1 MNAQS
6 SYLNRQTFDL
16 GADSQEEA
24 VVSTESLTRRAG
36 QIQDQIQNLAPEDK
50 DQKHSLGHQL
60 AIIFTDL
67 EQPAQAWKVGFPAF
81 QWYITQQNWAQAV
94 EVCDSLFRSDHEDAL
109 IALGHGLWLSITF
122 PVDPALT
129 LAQLQHVIDD
139 TPEDSDGAAVAA
151 AMAAYVVDLRCAD
164 SQTSRSSDTTLV
176 VGQMLNDVARR
187 HSNVNTQDEFNT
199 WFEKLELNNPAK
211 FLVRMR
217 NIIDVLVQDQWWID
231 RAKLQGMIPDEA

>member
-1 MNAQS
+1 M
-6 SYLNRQTFDL
+6 SYRNRQTFDL

-24 VVSTESLTRRAG
+24 VASTESLTRRA
-36 QIQDQIQNLAPEDK
+36 DQIKNQLQQLDLNDE
-50 DQKHSLGHQL
+50 DQKHRLGHDL
-60 AIIFTDL
+60 AITLTDL
-67 EQPAQAWKVGFPAF
+67 EQPAQAWQVGFPAF
-81 QWYITQQNWAQAV
+81 KWYIGQQNWEQAV
-94 EVCDSLFRSDHEDAL
+94 EACDTLFRSGHEDAL

-151 AMAAYVVDLRCAD
+151 AVAAYVVDLRCSD
-164 SQTSRSSDTTLV
+164 SQTSLNSDNTLI

-187 HSNVNTQDEFNT
+187 HSNVQNQDEFNN
-199 WFEKLELNNPAK
+199 WFERLELNNPEK

-217 NIIDVLVQDQWWID
+217 NIIDVLVQGQWWFD
-231 RAKLQGMIPDEA
+231 RAELQGMIPDEA

>member
-1 MNAQS
+1 MN
-6 SYLNRQTFDL
+6 YINRQTFDL

-24 VVSTESLTRRAG
+24 VVSTESLTLRVG
-36 QIQDQIQNLAPEDK
+36 QIQDQMQRLDSED
-50 DQKHSLGHQL
+50 DLGKHHLGHQL
-60 AIIFTDL
+60 AILFTDL
-67 EQPAQAWKVGFPAF
+67 EQPIEAWKAGFPAF
-81 QWYITQQNWAQAV
+81 EWYIRQHNWEQAV
-94 EVCDSLFRSDHEDAL
+94 EVCDTLFRSGHENAL
-109 IALGHGLWLSITF
+109 IALGHGLWLGITF
-122 PVDPALT
+122 PVDPGLT

-151 AMAAYVVDLRCAD
+151 AVAAYVVDLRCAEN
-164 SQTSRSSDTTLV
+164 QTSASNDTTLV

-187 HSNVNTQDEFNT
+187 HSNVNTQDQFNA

-231 RAKLQGMIPDEA
+231 RAELQGLIPDEA